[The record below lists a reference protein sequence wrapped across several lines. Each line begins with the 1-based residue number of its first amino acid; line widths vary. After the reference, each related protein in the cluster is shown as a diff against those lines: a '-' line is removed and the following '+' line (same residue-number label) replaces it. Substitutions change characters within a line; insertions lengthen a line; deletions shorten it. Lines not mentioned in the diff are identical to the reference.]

1 MQIYV
6 RPRKLA
12 ELPLGAILMLPLFGL
27 PLGGWML
34 EHGHT
39 HFNRC
44 AMKSAFELPCLS
56 CGATRGTLR
65 LFHGDLL
72 GALSLQ
78 PMMMT
83 IYLALLIWGFVSLWG
98 LITRKRVVFYLS
110 DREDMLLKIV
120 IVAVPVSNWIYLWKM
135 GI

>member
-1 MQIYV
+1 MLIYV

-12 ELPLGAILMLPLFGL
+12 EFPLGAALMLPLFGL

-44 AMKSAFELPCLS
+44 AMKAHFELPCLS

-72 GALSLQ
+72 GALSFQ
-78 PMMMT
+78 PMMMM
-83 IYLALLIWGFVSLWG
+83 IYATLLIWGMVSLWG
-98 LITRKRVVFYLS
+98 LARHKRVVVHLS
-110 DREDMLLKIV
+110 SREDLLLKII
-120 IVAVPVSNWIYLWKM
+120 IVAVPVLNWIYLWKM